1 MSRTSRSSKH
11 QKSLGSKLVPV
22 IIALALLVGVGGFYT
37 IGLGAVDRS
46 DDTPI
51 TIEIPTGTG
60 ASTIVE
66 ILDQNGLVKN
76 KFCAKVNAKIGRYNN
91 LQANTY
97 IFNKTMS
104 FGKIMRAINTGDF
117 DYISKESI
125 VINAGD
131 RLSQVAATMAEQL
144 DLTTEEVLAK
154 WSDKTYLKQLI
165 KKYWFLTDD
174 ILDKDIINPL
184 EGYLYA
190 DTYFITTQDP
200 SIEDL
205 TEMCLDEMDE
215 VLTERKDAIKASG
228 FSIHEFLTLTS
239 IVTKEGG
246 SLEEDLPTVA
256 GVFIN
261 RLEQGMSLGSDVTV
275 NYIYDE
281 DKVNIVQSHLDSD
294 SPYNTRK
301 VAGLPPSA
309 ICAVLDSRM
318 DAVLNYDKTDYL
330 FFYGCPD
337 GSVIFSKTMEEHT
350 KAAEENPWPEDK

>member
-1 MSRTSRSSKH
+1 MSRVKGTKAN
-11 QKSLGSKLVPV
+11 KKLMTI
-22 IIALALLVGVGGFYT
+22 IIAILAVLVIFGGIFT
-37 IGLGAVDRS
+37 IGLGPVDRS
-46 DDTPI
+46 DDTEI
-51 TIEIPTGTG
+51 AVEIPSGSG
-60 ASTIVE
+60 ALAVVE
-66 ILDQNGLVKN
+66 ILDENGLVKN
-76 KFCAKVNAKIGRYNN
+76 KTFAKIKAKLGGYNN

-97 IFNKTMS
+97 MFSKSMSFNKMM
-104 FGKIMRAINTGDF
+104 KAINTGDF
-117 DYISKESI
+117 NYISKEMI

-131 RLSQVAATMAEQL
+131 RLSQVADAMSEQL
-144 DLTTEEVLAK
+144 GLTRKEILNK
-154 WSDKTYLKQLI
+154 WSDKAYLKKLI
-165 KKYWFLTDD
+165 KKYWFLTDE
-174 ILDKDIINPL
+174 ILDPDIIYPL
-184 EGYLYA
+184 EGYMYA

-205 TEMCLDEMDE
+205 TEMCLDEMDT
-215 VLTERKDAIKASG
+215 VLTERKEAIKKSG
-228 FSIHEFLTLTS
+228 FTVHEFLTLTS

-246 SLEEDLPTVA
+246 DLDDELPTVA

-261 RLEQGMSLGSDVTV
+261 RLNSGMSLGSDVTV

-281 DKVNIVQSHLDSD
+281 DKVNIVQSHLDSE

-337 GSVIFSKTMEEHT
+337 GSVIFSKTIEEHN
-350 KAAEENPWPEDK
+350 KAAADNPWPEDK

>member
-1 MSRTSRSSKH
+1 MSRVKGRK
-11 QKSLGSKLVPV
+11 QNEKLIKLIIPILAVLV
-22 IIALALLVGVGGFYT
+22 IIGGIYT
-37 IGLGAVDRS
+37 IGLGPVDRS
-46 DDTPI
+46 DKTEI
-51 TIEIPTGTG
+51 AVEIPTGSG
-60 ASTIVE
+60 ALTVVE
-66 ILDQNGLVKN
+66 ILDENGLVKN
-76 KFCAKVNAKIGRYNN
+76 KLFAKINAKLGGYNT

-97 IFNKTMS
+97 KFNKSMS
-104 FGKIMRAINTGDF
+104 FTKMMKAINTGDF
-117 DYISKESI
+117 DYISKEQI

-131 RLSQVAATMAEQL
+131 RLSQVADAMSEQL
-144 DLTTEEVLAK
+144 GLTKEEILKK
-154 WSDKTYLKQLI
+154 WSDKKYLKTLI
-165 KKYWFLTDD
+165 KKYWFLTDE

-184 EGYLYA
+184 EGYMYA

-205 TEMCLDEMDE
+205 TEMCLNEMDT
-215 VLTERKDAIKASG
+215 VLTERKDAIKKSG
-228 FSIHEFLTLTS
+228 FTVHEFLTLTS

-246 SLEEDLPTVA
+246 DLEDELPIVA

-261 RLEQGMSLGSDVTV
+261 RLNKGMSLGSDVTV

-318 DAVLNYDKTDYL
+318 DAVLNYEKSKYL

-337 GSVIFSKTMEEHT
+337 GSVIFSRTVEEHN